1 MTSPLPA
8 SLTAAIFG
16 VYGLT
21 LSPGEAEFFQQVQ
34 PFGFILFARNVDTP
48 DQLARLTG
56 DLRAAVGWNAPIFVD
71 QEGGRVQRLRAPH
84 WAEWLPPMD
93 AVSLAVARGGL
104 AGAARMMYLRH
115 RLIAAELRAVGIDG
129 NCAPC
134 LDLASDVTHSFL
146 RNRCF
151 GTDAATVTPLGRAAA
166 DGLLAGGVLPV
177 MKHLPGHGRAAAD
190 THHDLP
196 TVGTDLATLA
206 QTDFAPFRQL
216 ADIPLAMTAHIVFSA
231 VSPKPATSSA
241 RLIALI
247 RRQIGFDGV
256 LMSDDLNMQALNGSP
271 AERTRRAI
279 RAGCDIALFC
289 KGSLRQMQAV
299 ATAAGHLTPDAARRA
314 EHAIAARREPDTV
327 DIKALHAEHS
337 ALLNG

>member
-1 MTSPLPA
+1 MILPPPT

-16 VYGLT
+16 IDSLI
-21 LSPGEAEFFQQVQ
+21 LSPGEAAFFRQVQ

-48 DQLARLTG
+48 DQLSRLTG
-56 DLRAAVGWNAPIFVD
+56 DLRAAVGWDAPIFVD

-84 WAEWLPPMD
+84 WTEWLPPSD
-93 AVSLAVARGGL
+93 AVALAITRGGL
-104 AGAARMMYLRH
+104 AGAERMMYLRH

-134 LDLASDVTHSFL
+134 LDVATDVTHPFL

-151 GTDAATVTPLGRAAA
+151 GTDATTVACLGRAAA
-166 DGLLAGGVLPV
+166 FGLLAGGVLPV
-177 MKHLPGHGRAAAD
+177 MKHLPGHGRASAD

-196 TVGTDLATLA
+196 TVTVDVATLA
-206 QTDFAPFRQL
+206 HTDFAPFQML
-216 ADIPLAMTAHIVFSA
+216 ADMPLAMTAHIVFSA
-231 VSPKPATSSA
+231 ISPRPATSSA
-241 RLIALI
+241 PVIDVI

-256 LMSDDLNMQALNGSP
+256 LMSDDLNMQALKGSP
-271 AERTRRAI
+271 AMRTRRAI

-314 EHAIAARREPDTV
+314 ALAVAARKKPDAV
-327 DIKALHAEHS
+327 DIEALHAEHS
-337 ALLNG
+337 ALLYG